1 LTWEKLCDK
10 LVGMSSG
17 IAGNVRDLR
26 RNNRGLVLQILRE
39 HGPMHRAEL
48 ARRSGLSRS
57 AMSGIV
63 LDLLNEN
70 VLMPVV
76 PRTGTAVGR
85 GGELLT
91 FASGNGLLAGI
102 DYSLGAVCVVVT
114 DLSHAVVGEQIRQLE
129 AGAEWPERLDQGI
142 FALGE
147 VLAGCA
153 PHGGTLRGVGL
164 GIPDPVDLQSGTIGH
179 ARSGPTWT
187 GARARQVLSE
197 QVGVPVVLDNTSHLA
212 ALAEVI
218 WGSAA
223 GVQNM
228 IYVKMS
234 HGVGAGFLINGEIYR
249 GSIGAAGE
257 LGHVS
262 IDDNGPACPCGNR
275 GCLELYVGGTALLEL
290 LKPGWSSQ
298 VSLGDL
304 IGAAIDGHRVARR
317 LISDAGATTGR
328 VLASVCNLLDPDL
341 IVIGGDLPDA
351 GDLLLDPLRASL
363 TKHAVGIIGSHVK
376 VVPAALGHRGGAL
389 GGIALLRQHL
399 QGPDIGHRKDAC
411 R

>member
-1 LTWEKLCDK
+1 
-10 LVGMSSG
+10 MSSATTG
-17 IAGNVRDLR
+17 SVRDLR
-26 RNNRGLVLQILRE
+26 RNNRGLILQILRE
-39 HGPMHRAEL
+39 RGPVHRAEL

-57 AMSGIV
+57 AVSAIV

-76 PRTGTAVGR
+76 PRAGAAVGR

-91 FASGNGLLAGI
+91 FAPGNGLLAGI

-114 DLSHAVVGEQIRQLE
+114 DLSHAVVGEQVRQLE

-142 FALGE
+142 SALSE

-153 PHGGTLRGVGL
+153 PHGRTLRGVGL
-164 GIPDPVDLQSGTIGH
+164 GIPDPIDLQSGTIGH

-187 GARARQVLSE
+187 NARAREVLSE
-197 QVGVPVVLDNTSHLA
+197 RVGVPVALDNTAHLA
-212 ALAEVI
+212 ALAEVV
-218 WGSAA
+218 WGVATGA
-223 GVQNM
+223 RNM

-290 LKPGWSSQ
+290 LMPVWSGQ
-298 VSLGDL
+298 VTLGDL
-304 IGAAIDGHRVARR
+304 VSAATEGHRVARR

-341 IVIGGDLPDA
+341 IVIGGDLADA

-363 TKHAVGIIGSHVK
+363 TRHAVGIVSSHVK

-389 GGIALLRQHL
+389 GGIVLLRQNLPGLDDLRGARAPH
-399 QGPDIGHRKDAC
+399 
-411 R
+411 